1 MERLKLFVASLTLL
15 LALGVWPHR
24 VTAAPIDDLIA
35 AAKKEGAIE
44 FYAPSSLTPQG
55 AQRLEAAFNK
65 KYGLNTSLRYHPS
78 GNMTRDV
85 GKLVGMAA
93 TGVAPEWDLMVVTD
107 AHHATLWL
115 KKLQQPFDYRKA
127 GIDSKIIH
135 FDSGTIS
142 FANQIVL
149 PAYNKK
155 TLPAKDVPKKW
166 EELLDAK
173 WKGNK
178 LGMST
183 ATHHLGRL
191 AVGAWGEEKTTK
203 FVKALAKQELVLGRL
218 SELYSRL
225 LLGEIAV
232 AVTLTDSNVTK
243 AKHDGAPIVFAEG
256 IQPVISP
263 AYHAGVLKGAP
274 HPNTGHLFAV
284 FLTTDEAQEIWEKY
298 GGQTS
303 AFVPGTS
310 TYKYLQGKQALFM
323 NQDQAKDVDRL
334 GREYGRM
341 LGFMKGGRKTGKK

>member
-1 MERLKLFVASLTLL
+1 MNHRSLLICAL
-15 LALGVWPHR
+15 LAL
-24 VTAAPIDDLIA
+24 VTATLHSARASGAPIDELIA
-35 AAKKEGAIE
+35 GTKKEGVIE
-44 FYAPSSLTPQG
+44 FYGPSTLTPQG
-55 AQRLEAAFNK
+55 AEQLAAAFNK
-65 KYGLNTSLRYHPS
+65 KYGLNTSLRFHPS

-85 GKLVGMAA
+85 GRLVGMAA

-115 KKLQQPFDYRKA
+115 KKLLQPFDYRKV
-127 GIDSKIIH
+127 GIDSKVIH
-135 FDSGTIS
+135 YDSGAIS

-166 EELLDAK
+166 EDLLDPK

-183 ATHHLGRL
+183 ATHHLARL
-191 AVGAWGEEKTTK
+191 AVGAWGEEKATK
-203 FVKALAKQELVLGRL
+203 FVKALAKQELNLGRL
-218 SELYSRL
+218 AELYTRL

-232 AVTLTDSNVTK
+232 AITLTDSNITR
-243 AKHDGAPIVFAEG
+243 AKKDGAPIVFAEG
-256 IQPVISP
+256 IEPVIAP

-274 HPNTGHLFAV
+274 HPNTGSLFAV
-284 FLTTDEAQEIWEKY
+284 FLTSDEAQDIWEKY

-303 AFVPGTS
+303 AFIPGTN

-323 NQDQAKDVDRL
+323 NQDQAKNVDRL
-334 GREYGRM
+334 AREYGKI
-341 LGFMKGGRKTGKK
+341 LGFTRR

>member
-1 MERLKLFVASLTLL
+1 MKLMKLFSACLVALLAFTGLADRITAASL
-15 LALGVWPHR
+15 
-24 VTAAPIDDLIA
+24 DELIA
-35 AAKKEGAIE
+35 AAKKEGVIE
-44 FYAPSSLTPQG
+44 FYAPSSITPRG
-55 AQRLEAAFNK
+55 AEELSAAFNK
-65 KYGLNTSLRYHPS
+65 KYGVNNRLRYHPS

-115 KKLQQPFDYRKA
+115 RKLLQPFDYRKV
-127 GIDSKIIH
+127 GLDTKVIH
-135 FDSGTIS
+135 YDSGAIS

-155 TLPAKDVPKKW
+155 TVPAKDVPKKW
-166 EELLDAK
+166 EDLLDPK

-178 LGMST
+178 LGIST
-183 ATHHLGRL
+183 ATHHLARL

-203 FVKALAKQELVLGRL
+203 FVKALVKQELNLGRL
-218 SELYSRL
+218 SELYTRL

-232 AVTLTDSNVTK
+232 AVTLTDSNITE
-243 AKHDGAPIVFAEG
+243 AKEKGAPVVFAEG
-256 IQPVISP
+256 IEPVISP

-274 HPNTGHLFAV
+274 HPNMGHLFAV
-284 FLTTDEAQEIWEKY
+284 FLTSDEAQDIWEKY

-303 AFVPGTS
+303 AFIPGTN

-323 NQDQAKDVDRL
+323 NQNQAKDVDRL
-334 GREYGRM
+334 AREYGKI
-341 LGFMKGGRKTGKK
+341 LGFTKR